1 MLREP
6 YNLNPYNSTIDT
18 SLIQPFSFVFSGD
31 KLGSYQIQIAENNK
45 GGEVLYTSPLIE
57 ANEIYDGDVVE
68 TYLPGIVQ
76 TNIDNGDG
84 RFAYVYRLETE
95 TQEQI
100 IVPENTNSIEFYYWH
115 DDDLTVD
122 QVIDAENNQYY
133 IFNTTTID
141 KENSLILSSTGR
153 ARALPVAYRCLN
165 AQRIEVARGHGQINF
180 QYYQIQVSKANELD
194 LFDEIL
200 EIYNMQIGTHTFD
213 DLSLSSIVESDAFY
227 VINLKIT
234 PSTSNSSTSIPY
246 FTFPSTVQY
255 YLYNPEY
262 SSLSD
267 YVGKDLIWRVLMWE
281 SRPILYEHPTSATA
295 PEFSSNTWYE
305 YLPTTNTYKQ
315 LITEPADWSENY
327 ATNYYYRTKGEPQ
340 VHNFIRNGQIIART
354 YENGDPT
361 KAVVPF
367 DACTEVGVLMP
378 IVENFTP
385 ISDSF
390 SYLNFRPH
398 TRHCYI
404 DETAR
409 CIAIHDNENDW
420 FLYVPITYAFDNYSV
435 NYGNFE
441 FAIVD
446 NIYFTITANE
456 GIVEAPH
463 PYDVLV
469 DPVSGQPVNEYYKIP
484 LTQVYTLEGGES
496 TRTLIN
502 QQYYGYELI
511 MRDGVTRTSFD
522 ETVTYTIYVPT
533 TIMDLDEGIE
543 TKEEMEIVSYATG
556 DRNAV
561 PINCIVDETS
571 EPPELNGT
579 YYIYAQYS
587 TGNVRGYVNNPLSTS
602 EFPLGAVYQLYS
614 NFAFSNWTF
623 FQSRKNPTVEL
634 KYYADADA
642 DITEGQL
649 LPVVDYQKRDIY
661 LRATYTQWDLIPIRY
676 HQWILRNK
684 LDEVVTDSGQI
695 YDSDLSYTLSPLAEV
710 ENYTIELTIVNQNNV
725 VTTVNSM
732 LSTYFPS
739 YFAVTTTPEVNTSE
753 HYASFLWDAALSAS
767 PSEDSTLANPP
778 NYGND
783 IGITNL
789 YRNLQLDSGTL
800 KYNQISGNAFG
811 SSIEYSDFSYRMGFT
826 VDDLL
831 EEYNQPNLTRFDFTQ
846 AIIKLDKAGYNL
858 SVIVGSASPI
868 ETTLLI
874 PTLGIGQYPTD
885 TSHRGEWLQWIDDEG
900 MVWNDDNGIGENPPP
915 FYWVETSSDT
925 NEFYYQFVM
934 KGHGTNGSLILSRV
948 PYMRGTL
955 TSENIVQPTETEPGY
970 IIIPY
975 NNLLINQTCHL
986 RSDNNVT
993 VVKVVD
999 HFEDNNDNG
1008 NTMRAVFDS
1017 PPTTGEYTIYATQP
1031 SELQPITFSPAEGQY
1046 LNSFEFNPK
1055 INLYYSQLQS
1065 VYVDSDFAPLED
1077 LEKPSWEQGIEG
1089 KFILLDFNDSLQS
1102 HQGGAANQDSLPIYA
1117 YEVYRVKYASEE
1129 DAKSYVIDYKEDPTT
1144 HEKTDEI
1151 LGYTQLGKNEIY
1163 TRYIGTVN
1171 LRNENLISAAQIK
1184 FYDWTIEN
1192 NGWYRYKVIPLGT
1205 TFEKILYSDAFQT
1218 NWYGWSFTSFEPSNG
1233 HYDMIE
1239 RWNYYLNLETKGYS
1253 HVTNKV
1259 FHQGF
1264 NRYPKVS
1271 VGSTDYITSD
1281 MTGLIGE
1288 FRQTCDRENAIYGNY
1303 YEDDNIERIYNWE
1316 NFINDGH
1323 LILVKDYKGR
1333 AYIAQ
1338 LDGGATN
1345 FQDVE
1350 DEILSTTSFN
1360 ITQVGDVAKYPIFQ
1374 AVNIAD
1380 EIRGKEE

>member
-68 TYLPGIVQ
+68 TYLPGIMQ
-76 TNIDNGDG
+76 TNVDNGDG

-115 DDDLTVD
+115 DDDLSVD
-122 QVIDAENNQYY
+122 QVINAKNQQYY

-141 KENSLILSSTGR
+141 IAHSLILSSTGR
-153 ARALPVAYRCLN
+153 ARVLPVAYRCLN
-165 AQRIEVARGHGQINF
+165 AQKIEVAKGYGQISF
-180 QYYQIQVSKANELD
+180 QYYQIQISNKNEV
-194 LFDEIL
+194 L
-200 EIYNMQIGTHTFD
+200 ENYEHINSSTAPEFSSGVWYTLNTEYEYVRLTTEPSDWQNNYQNYFYRNLTSYKIQIGTQTFQN
-213 DLSLSSIVESDAFY
+213 LFESITVPSQDYY
-227 VINLKIT
+227 VINLRSNG
-234 PSTSNSSTSIPY
+234 STVVGNSY
-246 FTFPSTVQY
+246 LTFPSTVQY
-255 YLYNPEY
+255 YLYN
-262 SSLSD
+262 SSFTSLSNL
-267 YVGKDLIWRVLMWE
+267 VGKDLIWRILMWE
-281 SRPILYEHPTSATA
+281 DNNG
-295 PEFSSNTWYE
+295 SS
-305 YLPTTNTYKQ
+305 
-315 LITEPADWSENY
+315 
-327 ATNYYYRTKGEPQ
+327 EPQ
-340 VHNFIRNGQIIART
+340 VHNFVRNGQIIART
-354 YENGDPT
+354 YSAEEETPDSIVPLNGY
-361 KAVVPF
+361 
-367 DACTEVGVLMP
+367 TEIGVLMP

-385 ISDSF
+385 LDESF
-390 SYLNFRPH
+390 SDPDYRPQV
-398 TRHCYI
+398 RHCYI

-409 CIAIHDNENDW
+409 CIAVYNNDSSW
-420 FLYVPITYAFDNYSV
+420 YLYVPITYAFDDYSV
-435 NYGNFE
+435 GSSDFK
-441 FAIVD
+441 FAIID
-446 NIYFTITANE
+446 NIYFTVT
-456 GIVEAPH
+456 GVVEAPH
-463 PYDVLV
+463 PYDPI
-469 DPVSGQPVNEYYKIP
+469 DGTNEYYKIS
-484 LTQVYTLEGGES
+484 LTQEYMPESGEVAPTLVDG
-496 TRTLIN
+496 
-502 QQYYGYELI
+502 QYYGYELI
-511 MRDGVTRTSFD
+511 MAADTTRTSFD
-522 ETVTYTIYVPT
+522 ETVTYTAYFPT
-533 TIMDLDEGIE
+533 SILDMDQGIE
-543 TKEEMEIVSYATG
+543 TREEMELVSYATG
-556 DRNAV
+556 DRFA
-561 PINCIVDETS
+561 TS
-571 EPPELNGT
+571 INGT
-579 YYIYAQYS
+579 AEEQNNTASVNGIYYIYAQYS
-587 TGNVRGYVNNPLSTS
+587 TGNVRGYVNNPLSIS
-602 EFPLGAVYQLYS
+602 YFPIGAVYQLYS

-623 FQSRKNPTVEL
+623 FQSRKNPVVEL
-634 KYYADADA
+634 KYYADAEA
-642 DITEGQL
+642 TEGNF

-661 LRATYTQWDLIPIRY
+661 LRATYNQWDLIPIRY
-676 HQWILRNK
+676 HQWVLRNK
-684 LDEVVTDSGQI
+684 LGEVVTDSGQI
-695 YDSDLSYTLSPLAEV
+695 YDSDLSYSLSPLAEV

-725 VTTVNSM
+725 VTTLDSM

-767 PSEDSTLANPP
+767 PSEDSTLTNPP
-778 NYGND
+778 NYSND

-789 YRNLQLDSGTL
+789 YRNLRLDSGTL

-846 AIIKLDKAGYNL
+846 AIIRLDKAGYNL

-1253 HVTNKV
+1253 HITNKV

-1303 YEDDNIERIYNWE
+1303 YEDDNIERIYDWE

-1350 DEILSTTSFN
+1350 NEILSTTSFN
-1360 ITQVGDVAKYPIFQ
+1360 ITQIDDVTKYPIFQ
-1374 AVNIAD
+1374 AVDIAD
-1380 EIRGKEE
+1380 EIRSREE